1 MGLRTLANGMLQGI
15 NPDIVGNIYLNQ
27 GATTG
32 YGGKRT
38 PGYLLVPGRSLQVQ
52 AMSYGAMRRAEALNI
67 QGVKRQVFLDGYVA
81 GVERLAG
88 KGGDILGFSSAY
100 WLVVDVLEE
109 WTMQTLGES
118 AGGPASG
125 CS

>member
-52 AMSYGAMRRAEALNI
+52 AMSYGAMRRAEALNF

-81 GVERLAG
+81 GVGAWPARAAISWVSRAHTG
-88 KGGDILGFSSAY
+88 
-100 WLVVDVLEE
+100 WW
-109 WTMQTLGES
+109 WTCS
-118 AGGPASG
+118 RSG
-125 CS
+125 TQAIR